1 LVVLVATVHC
11 IHSKCAKCINNYN
24 YRAIAPTM
32 APIRATTPS
41 RLDAGMAAALPV
53 GVLLAAAEVEFAAE
67 LGEAVVVIEAA
78 LKLDGAAVML
88 GVCEPEAEAVVEPEE
103 ESDTS
108 A

>member
-1 LVVLVATVHC
+1 
-11 IHSKCAKCINNYN
+11 
-24 YRAIAPTM
+24 
-32 APIRATTPS
+32 
-41 RLDAGMAAALPV
+41 MAAALPV
-53 GVLLAAAEVEFAAE
+53 GVLLAAAEVEFPDE

-78 LKLDGAAVML
+78 VELDGAAVMP